1 MLLGGWSDPAR
12 FIGLLEDLYD
22 DAYESAS
29 VNISEYEF
37 KGIAGTEASK
47 LIREMW
53 TGKHGDDA
61 ADAEGG
67 WFSSED
73 DLKVPASAIMM
84 GIVSIAFNVKN
95 MPNTKAGMCGIFF
108 GAFSPIFIRLFFGLP
123 PLASTEWGGIVASLS
138 SNISVLLTCFYLPVA
153 WGNAVQT
160 DNLRRKRA
168 YNILGRMLVEPGVEV
183 KEFLKF
189 VRKNKEAQDDN
200 TATTDPEGDERDLGH
215 VFVDPM
221 NRENVLG
228 E

>member
-22 DAYESAS
+22 DAYDSAS

-37 KGIAGTEASK
+37 KGIAGKEASK

-123 PLASTEWGGIVASLS
+123 PFASTEWGGIVASLS
-138 SNISVLLTCFYLPVA
+138 SNVSVLLTCFYLPVA

-168 YNILGRMLVEPGVEV
+168 YNILGRMLV
-183 KEFLKF
+183 
-189 VRKNKEAQDDN
+189 
-200 TATTDPEGDERDLGH
+200 
-215 VFVDPM
+215 
-221 NRENVLG
+221 
-228 E
+228 